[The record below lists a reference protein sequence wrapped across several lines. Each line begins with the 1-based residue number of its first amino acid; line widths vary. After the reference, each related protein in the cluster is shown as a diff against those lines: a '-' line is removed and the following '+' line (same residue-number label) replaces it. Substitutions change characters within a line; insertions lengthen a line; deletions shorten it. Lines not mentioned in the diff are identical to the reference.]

1 MLKCYFILNEQNWV
15 ISLYTAGCLMAS
27 EFWLHSRC
35 HDIKWFGIN
44 HYKIVHSYNYHLK
57 TSIKKIQLF
66 SLQMI
71 INSYQNKSLHAVDT
85 LTGLLID
92 LIDNFDIANII
103 WMHLYIRDWKTTSRY
118 PKFRYIEIWDKRR

>member
-1 MLKCYFILNEQNWV
+1 
-15 ISLYTAGCLMAS
+15 
-27 EFWLHSRC
+27 
-35 HDIKWFGIN
+35 
-44 HYKIVHSYNYHLK
+44 
-57 TSIKKIQLF
+57 
-66 SLQMI
+66 MI

-92 LIDNFDIANII
+92 LIDNLDIANII